1 IGGIAIKR
9 FIIIVSVFFLTP
21 AVLAESDPSVPT
33 IEVGILAGGWGPFQQ
48 WDGKAAAG
56 FSVELMEQL
65 AKKLDY
71 RIAWRIYPNW
81 EAMYSDAC
89 RGKLDILLD
98 AFNSEVRQCVTYSLP
113 YYTSPTV
120 VVVRQDSALFR
131 DVSRLQ
137 SASIAIEKGFL
148 TEKLLKLH
156 YPHVT
161 PRLFVDTRRALQAVE
176 QGRAD
181 AYIGNL

>member
-1 IGGIAIKR
+1 MSLIKR

-21 AVLAESDPSVPT
+21 AISLAEVPSVPT

-48 WDGKAAAG
+48 WDGKVAAG

-71 RIAWRIYPNW
+71 RIAWQVYPDW
-81 EAMYSDAC
+81 EAMYADAC
-89 RGKLDILLD
+89 HGKLDILLD

-120 VVVRQDSALFR
+120 VVV
-131 DVSRLQ
+131 
-137 SASIAIEKGFL
+137 
-148 TEKLLKLH
+148 
-156 YPHVT
+156 
-161 PRLFVDTRRALQAVE
+161 
-176 QGRAD
+176 
-181 AYIGNL
+181 